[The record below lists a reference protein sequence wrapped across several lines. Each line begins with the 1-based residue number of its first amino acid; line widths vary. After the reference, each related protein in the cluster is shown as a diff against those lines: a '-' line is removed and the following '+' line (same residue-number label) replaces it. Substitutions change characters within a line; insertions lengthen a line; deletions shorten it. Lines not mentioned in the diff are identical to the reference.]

1 MTALIVTGPLLPR
14 PAKSLPAELESFM
27 MSSGDDGVIVV
38 SFGSMVPTLP
48 TQTLRIL
55 AKVLGIVKFL
65 LRKQRKLVIK
75 ESYQSISIKI
85 ALHFC
90 LTLLL
95 KK

>member
-14 PAKSLPAELESFM
+14 PARNLPPELESFM
-27 MSSGDDGVIVV
+27 TGSGDDGVIVV

-75 ESYQSISIKI
+75 ESYQSY
-85 ALHFC
+85 FN
-90 LTLLL
+90 
-95 KK
+95 